1 MIRPFTIAC
10 AVLAA
15 GSGLFLYTKK
25 HETTVLDQKITK
37 IVQETQKVRSQ
48 TAMLRTE
55 WALLNQPDRLN
66 VLAARFVPD
75 LHPMTPDQFVRMASV
90 ESRLPAP
97 GSRPTPADPREGL
110 HEVVNRAATE
120 AHLPL
125 PAAPVTHPVVPVTH
139 APVIAAAAPQPLPA
153 TPRIVTA
160 KAVAIPRP
168 VHPRADR
175 IVHSPDTELASAA
188 TTRPVVPHLSTGRS
202 DVTPSVRLVSYH
214 GTRPT
219 PVVATAW
226 HSQPVHQ
233 VREASL
239 TRVAEEERP
248 RVRHHASSALGNDGD
263 ALPPPVPLAN

>member
-66 VLAARFVPD
+66 TLAARFVPD
-75 LHPMTPDQFVRMASV
+75 LHPMAPDQFVRMASV
-90 ESRLPAP
+90 EARLPAP
-97 GSRPTPADPREGL
+97 GSRAAAIDPREGL

-125 PAAPVTHPVVPVTH
+125 PATPVVRPAAPVTH
-139 APVIAAAAPQPLPA
+139 APAIAAVTPQPLPT
-153 TPRIVTA
+153 TPHVMTA
-160 KAVAIPRP
+160 KAIPP
-168 VHPRADR
+168 HAAHPHADR
-175 IVHSPDTELASAA
+175 IVHSPDTELASVA
-188 TTRPVVPHLSTGRS
+188 TTRPVAPHLSTARS
-202 DVTPSVRLVSYH
+202 DVTPSVRLVSYR

-226 HSQPVHQ
+226 HSQPAHQ

-248 RVRHHASSALGNDGD
+248 RIHHHASSALGNDGD

>member
-66 VLAARFVPD
+66 ILATRFLPA
-75 LHPMTPDQFVRMASV
+75 LHPMEPDQFVRMASL
-90 ESRLPAP
+90 EEHLPAP
-97 GSRPTPADPREGL
+97 GSRVAPVDPRESL

-125 PAAPVTHPVVPVTH
+125 PATPVVRPALPVTH
-139 APVIAAAAPQPLPA
+139 APVIAAAPQPLP
-153 TPRIVTA
+153 TTSHVMTA
-160 KAVAIPRP
+160 KITAPRTA
-168 VHPRADR
+168 HPHADR
-175 IVHSPDTELASAA
+175 IIHSQDTELASVA
-188 TTRPVVPHLSTGRS
+188 TTRPAAPHLSTARS

-214 GTRPT
+214 GPRPT

-226 HSQPVHQ
+226 HSQPAHQ

-248 RVRHHASSALGNDGD
+248 RFHHHASSALGNDGD

>member
-37 IVQETQKVRSQ
+37 VVQETQKVRAQ
-48 TAMLRTE
+48 TAMMRTE

-66 VLAARFVPD
+66 TLAARFLPD
-75 LHPMTPDQFVRMASV
+75 LHPMAPDQFIRMASL
-90 ESRLPAP
+90 EARLPNP
-97 GSRPTPADPREGL
+97 GSRPVPTDPRESL

-125 PAAPVTHPVVPVTH
+125 PAPPVVHPVAPVQH
-139 APVIAAAAPQPLPA
+139 APVIASVTPA
-153 TPRIVTA
+153 TPTPHVMTA
-160 KAVAIPRP
+160 RAIPTH
-168 VHPRADR
+168 VAHPHADR
-175 IVHSPDTELASAA
+175 IVHSPDMDLASA
-188 TTRPVVPHLSTGRS
+188 RPVTPHVSATPRS
-202 DVTPSVRLVSYH
+202 DVTPTVRLVSYH
-214 GTRPT
+214 GARPT
-219 PVVATAW
+219 PLVAAAW
-226 HSQPVHQ
+226 HTQPVHQ

-239 TRVAEEERP
+239 TRVAEERP
-248 RVRHHASSALGNDGD
+248 RPHHHASSALGNDED